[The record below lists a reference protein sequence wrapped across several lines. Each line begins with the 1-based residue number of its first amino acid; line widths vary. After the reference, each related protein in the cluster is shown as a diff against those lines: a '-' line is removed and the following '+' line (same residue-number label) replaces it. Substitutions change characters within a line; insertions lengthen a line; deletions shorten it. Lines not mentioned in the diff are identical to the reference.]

1 MDSNWA
7 LGVSRTAPRSIDIIT
22 ANGQRRV
29 VDLEALTKE
38 GIPSSQKTKRL
49 VFEGEFSSWQPGSAD
64 AYLASLGMALPEDCE
79 NRHEVYTLVSD
90 KGITVHVPALVL
102 MRAFFR
108 PNHLLFRAV
117 FAPAGIDLLSFVDYS
132 AMPPVVVIDDIT
144 CAKHLSK
151 MAFGVSQ
158 DRALQ
163 WLQLSKSARKT
174 AQSAYRNALK
184 GWLGVS
190 LPLGQVRIAFHGPLT
205 GKQLF
210 ATKAALV
217 SVEIPEHDSI
227 TGAREEIIFHAMA
240 DTERNPAASIREVT
254 VPLHPDG
261 RAEVTQ
267 AEWERI
273 EPMLKGKK
281 PGPAQHSQRE
291 VLNTVLYKLASG
303 LAWKKSASG
312 NLTITDLTSAFRRW
326 STSGRLD
333 KVLVYLTVS
342 RKPGTTPTAYL

>member
-7 LGVSRTAPRSIDIIT
+7 LGVSNIAPRSIDIIT

-29 VDLEALTKE
+29 VDLEALIKE
-38 GIPSSQKTKRL
+38 GIPSSQKTNRL

-64 AYLASLGMALPEDCE
+64 AYLAGLGIALPEGCE

-90 KGITVHVPALVL
+90 KGVTVHIPALVL

-132 AMPPVVVIDDIT
+132 TTPPTVVIDDRA

-151 MAFGVSQ
+151 TVDGVSQ
-158 DRALQ
+158 DRALH

-174 AQSAYRNALK
+174 AQSAYQNALLK
-184 GWLGVS
+184 GWLRVS
-190 LPLGQVRIAFHGPLT
+190 LPQGRVRIAFHGQST
-205 GKQLF
+205 GEHLF

-217 SVEIPEHDSI
+217 SVEVPELDSL

-240 DTERNPAASIREVT
+240 DAKRNPAASIRDIT
-254 VPLHPDG
+254 VPLHSDG
-261 RAEVTQ
+261 QAEVTQ

-273 EPMLKGKK
+273 EPML
-281 PGPAQHSQRE
+281 GPSQKTEKIVR
-291 VLNTVLYKLASG
+291 
-303 LAWKKSASG
+303 
-312 NLTITDLTSAFRRW
+312 
-326 STSGRLD
+326 
-333 KVLVYLTVS
+333 
-342 RKPGTTPTAYL
+342 